1 MRTVVKWIGFALVAV
16 AVAVLPFAN
25 WISGS
30 WGLVSLTLGVIGAF
44 LLAIGPGGKAPEVG
58 GDDVLAQIPPAP
70 LGQDLRGFPG
80 AQVFHHD
87 ATSSEGANHGGPD
100 T

>member
-1 MRTVVKWIGFALVAV
+1 VRAVVKWIGFALVAV
-16 AVAVLPFAN
+16 SVTVLPFAI

-30 WGLVSLTLGVIGAF
+30 WGLVSLTSGVIGAF
-44 LLAIGPGGKAPEVG
+44 LLMIGLGGKAPVVG
-58 GDDVLAQIPPAP
+58 GNDVLAQVPPGP

-80 AQVFHHD
+80 AQVFDH
-87 ATSSEGANHGGPD
+87 GAPPSDEASHGDPD